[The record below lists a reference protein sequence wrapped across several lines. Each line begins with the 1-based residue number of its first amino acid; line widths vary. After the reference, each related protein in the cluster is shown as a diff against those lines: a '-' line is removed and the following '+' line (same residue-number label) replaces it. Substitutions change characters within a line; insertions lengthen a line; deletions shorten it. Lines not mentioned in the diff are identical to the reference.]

1 MSVVGWLVASVVI
14 AGVLALGVVMARF
27 ARKRAH
33 IALCAAA
40 ASDSDLEDIYGIIET
55 LGEVAPAGFVLG
67 RTNRTTADTSRC
79 VAIPQILEDF
89 PWAGKAYA
97 YQPDDEAGFKEIE
110 AATDETRFLGQ
121 LYRPVAVPRYQI
133 KSEKLRNAFAPQ
145 KYVQSSDA
153 LRTALAALCPDYPTE
168 LLAYLLCIGRDSFE
182 FDGEMQGRIGTS
194 AAWVQ
199 EADFQTCDHCKRRM
213 SLILQ
218 IPGKVL
224 DPKSFGEGVL
234 YLFGCKQ
241 HPEATKTVTQFY

>member
-14 AGVLALGVVMARF
+14 AGVLALGVVLAKF
-27 ARKRAH
+27 ARKRGH
-33 IALCAAA
+33 IARCAAA
-40 ASDSDLEDIYGIIET
+40 ARDSDLEDIYDIIET
-55 LGEVAPAGFVLG
+55 LGEVAPAGFVLA
-67 RTNRTTADTSRC
+67 RTNRSTADTSCC
-79 VAIPQILEDF
+79 VAIPETLEDF
-89 PWAGKAYA
+89 PWAGKVYE
-97 YQPDDEAGFKEIE
+97 YLPDGAAGFKEIKGANE
-110 AATDETRFLGQ
+110 DTKFLGQ
-121 LYRPVAVPRYQI
+121 LYRPVAVPRYQT
-133 KSEKLRNAFAPQ
+133 KSNKLRNAFAPQ

-168 LLAYLLCIGRDSFE
+168 LLTYLLCIGRDSFE

-199 EADFQTCDHCKRRM
+199 EADFQSCDHCKRRM

-241 HPEATKTVTQFY
+241 HPEVTKSVTQFY